1 MRKLL
6 LLLVFPLLLA
16 SGVTADAATGTVH
29 FLGGSHPDLK
39 NPTTGQCI
47 DVSNPIPGP
56 RAVENHTDTKLTIYL
71 NPTCTSDDTARVVP
85 PGGTYSVSGTWWPII
100 YIRSI
105 KLG

>member
-29 FLGGSHPDLK
+29 FIGGNHPDLK
-39 NPTTGQCI
+39 NPATGQCI
-47 DVSNPIPGP
+47 DTSTPAPGP
-56 RAVENHTDTKLTIYL
+56 RVVENHTDTKLTIYL
-71 NPTCTSDDTARVVP
+71 GPGCPVSDTSRVVP
-85 PGGTYSVSGTWWPII
+85 PGGSYALSSTWWPIVHI
-100 YIRSI
+100 GSI